1 MLAQVEGINLYA
13 VHRTFL
19 APDGLGKSSVAPVEA
34 MLGPCSGGAVRLA
47 ASPIGPLVVCEGI
60 ETGLSLIQ
68 LMSEPATVWAAMS
81 ASGMKGLRLPP
92 EPGRLIL
99 GTDGDDAGRRAGQ
112 DLALR
117 AAELSWQVEILEAAE
132 GSDWNDFLLEGGSP
146 SSGTRLCR

>member
-1 MLAQVEGINLYA
+1 M
-13 VHRTFL
+13 
-19 APDGLGKSSVAPVEA
+19 
-34 MLGPCSGGAVRLA
+34 
-47 ASPIGPLVVCEGI
+47 CEGI